1 LDCQSVKYLQ
11 SQQQIASGIISNT
24 TQQPLCNNNNNTP
37 LQRRNAWRLQEPK
50 ANLCATQTLADVA
63 TCSAVSKLTK
73 HTLIAFLFF
82 AVANGTL

>member
-1 LDCQSVKYLQ
+1 MT
-11 SQQQIASGIISNT
+11 GE
-24 TQQPLCNNNNNTP
+24 
-37 LQRRNAWRLQEPK
+37 LQEPK

-82 AVANGTL
+82 AVANGTLWKTKNLLLSINQCRWYFAPPYSLLSKQQRHVFQSLKKKD